1 MEFSALYPEFL
12 VCDVAQS
19 LRFYCDTLGFKVE
32 YDRPEEKFAFLSL
45 GGAQLMLL
53 QDNTSTHS
61 KTGDLDYPRGRG
73 VNFSIRVPLLAPI
86 EAALAGIGHPL
97 RIPVRE
103 RWHRDGNR
111 YHGERQLW
119 VMDPDG
125 YLLRFVQS
133 LGTTTTPGPA

>member
-1 MEFSALYPEFL
+1 MEFNALYPEFL
-12 VCDVAQS
+12 VRDLAQS
-19 LRFYCDTLGFKVE
+19 LRFYSDTLGFKVE
-32 YDRPEEKFAFLSL
+32 YVRPEEQFAFLSL
-45 GGAQLMLL
+45 QGAQLMLL
-53 QDNTSTHS
+53 QDNANTHS

-86 EAALAGIGHPL
+86 EAALAGMGHPL

-103 RWHRDGNR
+103 SWHRDGNR
-111 YHGERQLW
+111 FHGEKQLW

-133 LGTTTTPGPA
+133 LGISGV